1 MKLLEKFL
9 KIKRG
14 FHYFL
19 VFIWLFEPVFLH
31 IFFLFAGVRREI
43 TFL

>member
-1 MKLLEKFL
+1 MKLLENFL

-19 VFIWLFEPVFLH
+19 VFIWLCEPVFFTY
-31 IFFLFAGVRREI
+31 FFLFAGVRREI